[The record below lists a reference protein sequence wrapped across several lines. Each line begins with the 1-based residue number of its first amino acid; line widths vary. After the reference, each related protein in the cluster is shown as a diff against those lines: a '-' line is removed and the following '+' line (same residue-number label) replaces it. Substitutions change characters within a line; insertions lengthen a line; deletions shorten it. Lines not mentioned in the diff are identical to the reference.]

1 MTDLYNVGDLV
12 IVTDELIDD
21 MPNGVD
27 EDMKAYEGKVVKIKR
42 VVGDK
47 KNDNDSFGDY
57 YNYEI
62 EEDGGYFTWSSPMFA
77 SYADDFSRAVS
88 SGVLVSRD
96 GTEFIKVGSCY
107 MSANGIEIPVSDYD
121 KNKHKS
127 NESAD
132 IVKIYSR
139 QDVSN
144 YLFEKDEIVWEE
156 KQEEEQVA
164 EKKEEQVIEKKEEQM
179 VKQEEKKD

>member
-1 MTDLYNVGDLV
+1 MADLYNVGDLV
-12 IVTDELIDD
+12 IVTEELIDN

-27 EDMKAYEGKVVKIKR
+27 EDMKVYEGKVVTIKK
-42 VVGDK
+42 VLGDK
-47 KNDNDSFGDY
+47 KNDGDSFGDY

-96 GTEFIKVGSCY
+96 GTEFIKVGSNY
-107 MSANGIEIPVSDYD
+107 MSANGIEIPASDYD

-139 QDVSN
+139 QDVCN
-144 YLFEKDEIVWEE
+144 YLFEKDEIIW
-156 KQEEEQVA
+156 EEEQVTEKKE
-164 EKKEEQVIEKKEEQM
+164 EKKEEQKPVKREAQKA
-179 VKQEEKKD
+179 KQEEKQE